1 MAEIRYTLG
10 GQENVELA
18 KSYFEKSASISS
30 SAGSLYG
37 LILVFY
43 LFLKIRIL

>member
-10 GQENVELA
+10 GQENIELA

-30 SAGSLYG
+30 SAASLYG
-37 LILVFY
+37 LILVLIYFI
-43 LFLKIRIL
+43 F